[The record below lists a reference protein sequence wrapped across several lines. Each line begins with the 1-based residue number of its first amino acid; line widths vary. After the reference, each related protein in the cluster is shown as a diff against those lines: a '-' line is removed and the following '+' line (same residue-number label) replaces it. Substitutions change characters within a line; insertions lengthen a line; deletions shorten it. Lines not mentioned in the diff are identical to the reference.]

1 MIQVFSDGVDV
12 AAGGTYP
19 LNNATFYKG
28 NTAVQ
33 SAAGTIA
40 LTKRGVYMVYVD
52 GFATLADAGD
62 YSIQL
67 AVNGFPV
74 PQAIS
79 TSTVA
84 AGDIGNG
91 SFSAVIP
98 VSGNDCPNNWTSTAT
113 LISVINPATGAPV
126 TDGHINVTVTKL
138 V

>member
-1 MIQVFSDGVDV
+1 MIQVFSDGVEV

-28 NTAVQ
+28 NTAIQ

-52 GFATLADAGD
+52 GFGTLEDEGE

-79 TSTVA
+79 TITVS

-113 LISVINPATGAPV
+113 LISVINPATGAAV

>member
-28 NTAVQ
+28 NTAIQ

-52 GFATLADAGD
+52 GFATLADDGI

-67 AVNGFPV
+67 AVNGLPV
-74 PQAIS
+74 PQAVS
-79 TSTVA
+79 TTTVA
-84 AGDIGNG
+84 ADDIGNG

-113 LISVINPATGAPV
+113 LISVINPATAAPV